1 MTPTK
6 TPNTVQLT
14 IRLEH
19 GANERLEALTLKF
32 SRPGLP
38 VAKTDVLR
46 MAIGYGLERLEA
58 EYSEPKRR
66 K

>member
-1 MTPTK
+1 MAPTK
-6 TPNTVQLT
+6 TPNTIQLT
-14 IRLEH
+14 VRLEH
-19 GANERLEALTLKF
+19 AANQRLEALTERL

-46 MAIGYGLERLEA
+46 MAIGYGLERLEV
-58 EYSEPKRR
+58 EYAEPKRR